1 MNKETGK
8 HLAKIVAVKDKL
20 MEITLDLAKIVGSSK
35 QGGE

>member
-8 HLAKIVAVKDKL
+8 HLAKVVAVKDKL
-20 MEITLDLAKIVGSSK
+20 MEITLDLAKIVGSK